1 MNKFL
6 KFCIVFLT
14 IAAGMAGAQNAPQ
27 TQLERTILRA
37 GIHQIDTQLATT
49 PEQRMTGLMYRK
61 EMPLHEG
68 MLFVFDAPAKQCF
81 WMKNT
86 LLPLSAAFIADDGTI
101 VNIADMQANTTI
113 SHCSAQP
120 VRFVLEMNRGWFAK
134 KGLKAGSQLAGS
146 PFMASK

>member
-6 KFCIVFLT
+6 KFY
-14 IAAGMAGAQNAPQ
+14 IALLAIASGMAGAQNAPQ

-49 PEQRMTGLMYRK
+49 AEQRMTGLMYRK

-68 MLFVFDAPAKQCF
+68 MLFVFEVAAKQCF

-101 VNIADMQANTTI
+101 VNIEDMQANTTT

-134 KGLKAGSQLAGS
+134 KGLKAGYQLAGS
-146 PFMASK
+146 PFTVSK

>member
-49 PEQRMTGLMYRK
+49 PEQRMTGLMYHK

-68 MLFVFDAPAKQCF
+68 MLLVFDAPAKQCF

>member
-1 MNKFL
+1 MNNFFKFY
-6 KFCIVFLT
+6 IAFLA
-14 IAAGMAGAQNAPQ
+14 IAAGMAGAQNTPQ
-27 TQLERTILRA
+27 TQLQRTILRA

-49 PEQRMTGLMYRK
+49 TEQRMTGLMYRK

-68 MLFVFDAPAKQCF
+68 MLFVFEAPAEQCF

-101 VNIADMQANTTI
+101 VNIADMQAQTTT

-146 PFMASK
+146 PFKVGK

>member
-6 KFCIVFLT
+6 TLYLAVWAL
-14 IAAGMAGAQNAPQ
+14 AAGHATAQNMPQ
-27 TQLERTILRA
+27 TQLPRTTLSV
-37 GIHQIDTQLATT
+37 GMHQIDTQLAAT
-49 PEQRMTGLMYRK
+49 PEQRTTGLMYRK

-68 MLFVFDAPAKQCF
+68 MLFVFDAPSKQCF

-101 VNIADMQANTTI
+101 VNIEDMQPQTTA

-120 VRFVLEMNRGWFAK
+120 VRFVLEMNRGWFTK
-134 KGLKAGSQLAGS
+134 KGLKAGAKLAGS
-146 PFMASK
+146 PFSAAK

>member
-6 KFCIVFLT
+6 KFYIALLA

-68 MLFVFDAPAKQCF
+68 MLFVFETPAKQCF

-86 LLPLSAAFIADDGTI
+86 LLPLSAAFVADDGTI